1 MSAVGSRAV
10 TGPVLAILDD
20 AGGRLEFDP
29 VEAASLLAL
38 TDGLEAATTSACSRC
53 RSRVLACVALVE
65 LLDDAAPHPRATE
78 IIELADDA
86 PTLHVYVVDLAQ
98 RCAHRTWRDPGH
110 EEWLDAV
117 QRPGL
122 GRRRP

>member
-1 MSAVGSRAV
+1 MTTSEAV
-10 TGPVLAILDD
+10 TGAVLAIVDD
-20 AGGRLEFDP
+20 AGGRIEFDA
-29 VEAASLLAL
+29 VEAEAFLAI
-38 TDGLEAATTSACSRC
+38 TDGLEAATTSACARC
-53 RSRVLACVALVE
+53 WSRVLACVALVE
-65 LLDDAAPHPRATE
+65 LLDGAPPHPRTTE
-78 IIELADDA
+78 IVELADDA

-98 RCAHRTWRDPGH
+98 RCTHRTWRDPGH

>member
-1 MSAVGSRAV
+1 M
-10 TGPVLAILDD
+10 TGAALAIVDD
-20 AGGRLEFDP
+20 AGHR
-29 VEAASLLAL
+29 VELDAAEAEALLAV
-38 TDGLEAATTSACSRC
+38 TEGLEAATTSACSRC

-65 LLDDAAPHPRATE
+65 VLDAAAPHPRANE

-86 PTLHVYVVDLAQ
+86 PTLHIYVVDLVQ
-98 RCAHRTWRDPGH
+98 KCAHRTWRDPGH

>member
-1 MSAVGSRAV
+1 MTASEAVPGA
-10 TGPVLAILDD
+10 VLAVVDD
-20 AGGRLEFDP
+20 ADGRIEFDAT
-29 VEAASLLAL
+29 EAASFLAI
-38 TDGLEAATTSACSRC
+38 TEGLEAATTSACSQC

-65 LLDDAAPHPRATE
+65 LLDGAPPHPRTTE

-86 PTLHVYVVDLAQ
+86 PTLHVYVVDLEQ
-98 RCAHRTWRDPGH
+98 RCQHRTWRDPGH

-122 GRRRP
+122 RRHRP

>member
-1 MSAVGSRAV
+1 MTTSEAV
-10 TGPVLAILDD
+10 TGAVLAIVDD
-20 AGGRLEFDP
+20 AGERIEFDAA
-29 VEAASLLAL
+29 EAEAFLAI
-38 TDGLEAATTSACSRC
+38 TDGLEAATTSACARC

-65 LLDDAAPHPRATE
+65 LLDGAPPHPRTNE
-78 IIELADDA
+78 IVELADDA
-86 PTLHVYVVDLAQ
+86 PTLHVYVVDLVQ

-110 EEWLDAV
+110 EEWLEAV

>member
-1 MSAVGSRAV
+1 M
-10 TGPVLAILDD
+10 TGAVLAIVDD
-20 AGGRLEFDP
+20 AGGRIEFDAA
-29 VEAASLLAL
+29 EAESLLAL

-53 RSRVLACVALVE
+53 RSRVLACVALVD
-65 LLDDAAPHPRATE
+65 LLDGAAPHPRASE

-98 RCAHRTWRDPGH
+98 RCAHRAWRDPGH

>member
-1 MSAVGSRAV
+1 V
-10 TGPVLAILDD
+10 TAPEPVQAAVLAIVDD
-20 AGGRLEFDP
+20 AGGRVEFD
-29 VEAASLLAL
+29 AADAAAFLAI
-38 TDGLEAATTSACSRC
+38 TEGLEAATTSACSRC

-65 LLDDAAPHPRATE
+65 LLDGAPPHPRTTE

-86 PTLHVYVVDLAQ
+86 PTLHLYVVDLAE